1 MPLKQFA
8 FSSAHDHPALR
19 PPDRLAGLTHKPR
32 LVVLGLL
39 MVMGA
44 LSTSPAWSQ
53 AAKGKTKNQ
62 PPAAKA
68 AAPAAFKGDAVV
80 GQDKADAE
88 RCVECHG
95 THGQGT
101 HEARFAR
108 LAGQHPAYIVRQV
121 EHFRSGARKN
131 DAMAI
136 GARAVADDDLRDIA
150 AFFAS
155 QPRVKGNG
163 APGTPAAVRLVTQGD
178 PARGIPACVSCH
190 GAESLGQ
197 SLPGFV
203 VPSLAGQE
211 YQYLINQFGEWR
223 QGWRVDSP
231 DGSMVRIAKA
241 LTETEITE
249 LSQYFANLP

>member
-1 MPLKQFA
+1 MQFA
-8 FSSAHDHPALR
+8 FSSADEHQAPHPTRLL
-19 PPDRLAGLTHKPR
+19 LAGL
-32 LVVLGLL
+32 LI
-39 MVMGA
+39 VMGSLA
-44 LSTSPAWSQ
+44 TTPAWSQ
-53 AAKGKTKNQ
+53 AAKTKGKA
-62 PPAAKA
+62 PAPAVKA
-68 AAPAAFKGDAVV
+68 AAPVAFKGDAIA

-108 LAGQHPAYIVRQV
+108 LAGQHPDYIVRQV

-136 GARAVADDDLRDIA
+136 GARAVSDEDLKDIA
-150 AFFAS
+150 AFFSS
-155 QPRVKGNG
+155 QPRFKGNG
-163 APGTPAAVRLVTQGD
+163 KPGTPAAVRLVTQGD

-197 SLPGFV
+197 ALPGFV

-211 YQYLINQFGEWR
+211 HQYLINQFGEWR

-231 DGSMVRIAKA
+231 DGSMARIAKA
-241 LTETEITE
+241 LTDAEISE
-249 LSQYFANLP
+249 LSQYFASLP